1 MKNLSETS
9 FKVKIFHD
17 EKVHQPQCQMESQ
30 VKERTDPC
38 CRFSR
43 VSLCNRSNRH
53 MTLYIT
59 KYLFHDISMLDNYS
73 QQMPQVRCPR
83 LREVHDGGTVKVIY
97 GEKSIYSHLQMLNS
111 DVRRKA
117 QVKYIL
123 HNYV

>member
-53 MTLYIT
+53 NVMYINIYFMTFLCSIIIILANAASAVP
-59 KYLFHDISMLDNYS
+59 K
-73 QQMPQVRCPR
+73 
-83 LREVHDGGTVKVIY
+83 TV
-97 GEKSIYSHLQMLNS
+97 
-111 DVRRKA
+111 
-117 QVKYIL
+117 
-123 HNYV
+123 